1 MSVVI
6 VTAIVQLSPDTVEE
20 ALAMSV
26 EHVRRSRTEP
36 GCLLHTVSRDA
47 EDPTR
52 LIFLEHWS
60 DRAALQAHFLVPE
73 ARTFARALG
82 VVAASRP
89 DMRLYEAEAFN
100 PER

>member
-6 VTAIVQLSPDTVEE
+6 VTAVVQLSADTVEE
-20 ALAMSV
+20 ALALSL

-52 LIFLEHWS
+52 LIFLELWA
-60 DRAALQAHFLVPE
+60 DRAALDAHFLVPE
-73 ARTFARALG
+73 ARRFVRALG
-82 VVAASRP
+82 VKAASRQ

-100 PER
+100 PEP

>member
-20 ALAMSV
+20 TLALSL

-47 EDPTR
+47 EDHTR
-52 LIFLEHWS
+52 LIFLELWA
-60 DRAALQAHFLVPE
+60 DRAALDAHFLVEE
-73 ARTFARALG
+73 ARSFARALG
-82 VVAASRP
+82 VKAAERP
-89 DMRLYEAEAFN
+89 DMRLYQAEAFN